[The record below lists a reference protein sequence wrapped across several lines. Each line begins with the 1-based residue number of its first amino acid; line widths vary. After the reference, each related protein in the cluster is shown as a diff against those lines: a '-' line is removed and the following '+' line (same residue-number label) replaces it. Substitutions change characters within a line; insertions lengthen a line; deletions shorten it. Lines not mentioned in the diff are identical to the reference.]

1 MPKKSLPPDRI
12 LSYFQTEGK
21 VLAIITASGLVY
33 NLGLLAGPWF
43 EGRMAETLVRILQK
57 NAVFSDMLV
66 LVCGYIAATA
76 LVQGM
81 RYVKRFYVRRFANNV
96 NRRMKE
102 PLYGNLVRKSRRELE
117 QEVAAMPDGTAT
129 RVGTGGQ
136 AQRLA
141 LARPLCHKRPLL
153 VLDDPFSAL
162 DRSTEAEI
170 FQKLRQAASGC
181 AIVLISH
188 RLYLF
193 PQLDQVIWMENGHAS
208 VGTHQEL
215 LNTEPA

>member
-1 MPKKSLPPDRI
+1 
-12 LSYFQTEGK
+12 
-21 VLAIITASGLVY
+21 
-33 NLGLLAGPWF
+33 
-43 EGRMAETLVRILQK
+43 
-57 NAVFSDMLV
+57 MLV

-117 QEVAAMPDGTAT
+117 QEGAAMPDGTAT
-129 RVGTGGQ
+129 WVGTGGQ
-136 AQRLA
+136 
-141 LARPLCHKRPLL
+141 
-153 VLDDPFSAL
+153 VL

-188 RLYLF
+188 RRYLF

>member
-102 PLYGNLVRKSRRELE
+102 PLYGNLVRKSRQELE
-117 QEVAAMPDGTAT
+117 QEVAAMPD
-129 RVGTGGQ
+129 GTGGQ